1 MIVACASA
9 GWFAPPITVPRR
21 AAPILALAS
30 GGSSSS
36 NLQLSRLLL
45 ESASQPIGQS
55 NKGTRSF
62 SPLQSIRGSLLDFFE
77 DSSARLWKRCF
88 DECDINGDGN
98 IDLRELLVVLKRL
111 ELDIPPADD
120 LKTLIREV
128 DVDED
133 GVLNFE
139 EFSVLMRTLK
149 TPWNVNAYA
158 KTGVRIT
165 AVARDWLRKRRRV
178 VLWRD
183 LFDKLDSLPRDGFL
197 GPNELHVAFEQVGIT
212 SLTRGSKDLKR
223 RLNQYDRNGDGR
235 LSFDEF
241 SKMATDLIWN
251 SLQYERALLA
261 ASDRLSTY
269 DEAANRA
276 NVANMQAAEY
286 MRLLDSDVR
295 QQLAAAA
302 STSNSGSRRSDS
314 TAERDAARLGVIES
328 RIQGSLSRGF
338 GDDAVDVLR
347 VQDDLYRRFKTKYGN
362 EIELND
368 YLTAE
373 RVLLLDAIKTG
384 DLNTIRALTEIDW
397 NFVYP
402 PAMLNSST
410 GERQLEGWCRTP
422 LCLLVRPDEGNF
434 RRSMVGVS
442 EAERLEL
449 LKDVL
454 ASGCADPNFPPTYWG
469 GPAVHACFEGDVVA
483 LEMLRQAGCNLR
495 QRLEWLLQD
504 APLFSLVHAAAFNG
518 QLEVLQYL
526 REHLPPSVFRE
537 VYLPPSSPIR

>member
-30 GGSSSS
+30 GGKSSS
-36 NLQLSRLLL
+36 NLQLGRLLFQ
-45 ESASQPIGQS
+45 SDSKPIGPS
-55 NKGTRSF
+55 IDGTRSVGL
-62 SPLQSIRGSLLDFFE
+62 LQSIRGSMLDFFE

-88 DECDINGDGN
+88 DECDTNGDGN
-98 IDLRELLVVLKRL
+98 IDLRELLVVMKRL
-111 ELDIPPADD
+111 DLDIPPGDN

-133 GVLNFE
+133 GVLSFD

-149 TPWNVNAYA
+149 SPWNANVDA
-158 KTGVRIT
+158 KTGVRI
-165 AVARDWLRKRRRV
+165 AAAARDWLRKRRRV
-178 VLWRD
+178 VLWRE
-183 LFDKLDSLPRDGFL
+183 LFDSFDVLPRDGFL
-197 GPNELHVAFEQVGIT
+197 GVGELRIAFQQAGIS
-212 SLTRGSKDLKR
+212 SLKPQDLKR
-223 RLNQYDRNGDGR
+223 RLLQYDRNGDGR

-251 SLQYERALLA
+251 SLQYERALVA
-261 ASDRLSTY
+261 ASDRLATY

-276 NVANMQAAEY
+276 NLANMQAAEY
-286 MRLLDSDVR
+286 MRLLDSDVS
-295 QQLAAAA
+295 QQLVAAA
-302 STSNSGSRRSDS
+302 STSDSGSWRSDS
-314 TAERDAARLGVIES
+314 TAERDAAKLGVIES

-338 GDDAVDVLR
+338 GSDAVDVLR
-347 VQDDLYRRFKTKYGN
+347 VQDDLYRRFKTKYGK

-373 RVLLLDAIKTG
+373 RVLLLDAIKMG
-384 DLNTIRALTEIDW
+384 DLDTIRALIDIDW

-410 GERQLEGWCRTP
+410 GERQHEGWCRTP

-434 RRSMVGVS
+434 QRSMAGVS
-442 EAERLEL
+442 EAERHEL
-449 LKDVL
+449 LRDVL

-469 GPAVHACFEGDVVA
+469 GPAMHACFEGDVVA

-504 APLFSLVHAAAFNG
+504 APRFSLVHAAAFNG

-526 REHLPPSVFRE
+526 REHVPPSVFRE
-537 VYLPPSSPIR
+537 VYMPPSSPIR